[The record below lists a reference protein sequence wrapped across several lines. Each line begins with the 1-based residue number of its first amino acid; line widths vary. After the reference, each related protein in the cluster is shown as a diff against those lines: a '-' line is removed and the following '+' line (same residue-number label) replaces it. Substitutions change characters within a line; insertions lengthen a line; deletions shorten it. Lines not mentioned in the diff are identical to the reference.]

1 MKTIPFALIA
11 AVLLPIITG
20 HARAQNA
27 PPEEDSQPPV
37 AAEQAEPTNQP
48 PEQEQ
53 AEPAE
58 GLQQRPDA
66 PQNTSTGEPGE
77 LRLNFRNA
85 PLDVVL
91 NYLSQAAGFTIVL
104 ETQVKGTID
113 VWSNRPVTTKEA
125 LDILD
130 GALSKN
136 GYAAIRNGKTLTIV
150 SREAATTRNIP
161 IIQSTSWESIPMT
174 DVVATYIIPVR
185 YINADQLKTTLEPL
199 TPKEMQI
206 AANADS
212 NSLLITDSQAAIR
225 RIVHIVSLLDSS
237 VSSVSTMKVI
247 TLKHADAKSMAQ
259 TINDLYSSSNNS
271 NNRNTRGNFGRGGFP
286 FRRPGGNNP
295 PD

>member
-1 MKTIPFALIA
+1 MKTKPFALIA
-11 AVLLPIITG
+11 AVLLPIIPG
-20 HARAQNA
+20 NMRAQNA
-27 PPEEDSQPPV
+27 PPEEDTQPPV
-37 AAEQAEPTNQP
+37 VLEATEPTNQP
-48 PEQEQ
+48 PDEEEVD
-53 AEPAE
+53 EP
-58 GLQQRPDA
+58 GGQRPGA
-66 PQNTSTGEPGE
+66 QQETPGEQPGE

-150 SREAATTRNIP
+150 SRDSATTKNIP
-161 IIQSTSWESIPMT
+161 IVQSTDWETIPMS

-225 RIVHIVSLLDSS
+225 RIAHITSLLDSS

-247 TLKHADAKSMAQ
+247 PLKHSDAKSMAQ
-259 TINDLYSSSNNS
+259 TINDLYSSSNTS
-271 NNRNTRGNFGRGGFP
+271 NNRNSRNNRGGFP
-286 FRRPGGNNP
+286 FRRPGGNNL

>member
-1 MKTIPFALIA
+1 MKTTPFALIA
-11 AVLLPIITG
+11 AVLLPIMIG
-20 HARAQNA
+20 NVRAQNA
-27 PPEEDSQPPV
+27 PPEEEASPQV

-48 PEQEQ
+48 PDQEEAEAPAGQEQ
-53 AEPAE
+53 
-58 GLQQRPDA
+58 GQVA
-66 PQNTSTGEPGE
+66 PQEKPGAEPGE

-113 VWSNRPVTTKEA
+113 VWSNRTVTTKEA

-161 IIQSTSWESIPMT
+161 IIQSTDWESIPMS

-247 TLKHADAKSMAQ
+247 SLKHSDAKAMAQ

-271 NNRNTRGNFGRGGFP
+271 NNRNSRNNRGGFP

-295 PD
+295 PN